1 MATKSRS
8 KKIEKSEKR
17 PVARLR
23 KYRGKLS
30 ADVEDEP
37 LAREDVESPH
47 LPLPTQDAS
56 RKRKPLVPGVDSL
69 SNLSMLD
76 ATDELTG
83 VDFID
88 GLTYS
93 DHEHFNNVI
102 SAALHALA
110 AKKILSNPQL
120 IEEAQVILERWISKQ
135 TPTPRPLL
143 EWRRILARTPQNIAA
158 VAMSLTSEA
167 TRLRSSSPLCFVL
180 SHGERAAVYALFGKN
195 LRLLAELREE
205 LRAVARDERRASPKP
220 KATVTGR
227 LAGVRERARR
237 RKGG

>member
-1 MATKSRS
+1 MR
-8 KKIEKSEKR
+8 
-17 PVARLR
+17 
-23 KYRGKLS
+23 RGRIR
-30 ADVEDEP
+30 ADVEDKP
-37 LAREDVESPH
+37 PAQEDGESPH
-47 LPLPTQDAS
+47 LPLPAQAGS
-56 RKRKPLVPGVDSL
+56 RKRKPLVRGLESL

-143 EWRRILARTPQNIAA
+143 EWRRILARTPQDIAA

-205 LRAVARDERRASPKP
+205 LRAVARGERRVSPKP
-220 KATVTGR
+220 KTTVKGR
-227 LAGVRERARR
+227 VAAVRERARR